1 MKNLGLLGSL
11 LALILTL
18 QGCVVAVGAAGAM
31 AAKVANDR
39 RTVGTQL
46 DDQNADAAVSY
57 QWSKSDTLKEQANLQ
72 VDVYNGV
79 APRPRSKLYQKNSQP
94 NSNWRTHWRRD
105 SSQRYLVSVEGS
117 H

>member
-1 MKNLGLLGSL
+1 MKNLGLLASL

-46 DDQNADAAVSY
+46 DDQNADSARVKMFVIAACY
-57 QWSKSDTLKEQANLQ
+57 
-72 VDVYNGV
+72 
-79 APRPRSKLYQKNSQP
+79 
-94 NSNWRTHWRRD
+94 RRY
-105 SSQRYLVSVEGS
+105 SGS
-117 H
+117 TSR